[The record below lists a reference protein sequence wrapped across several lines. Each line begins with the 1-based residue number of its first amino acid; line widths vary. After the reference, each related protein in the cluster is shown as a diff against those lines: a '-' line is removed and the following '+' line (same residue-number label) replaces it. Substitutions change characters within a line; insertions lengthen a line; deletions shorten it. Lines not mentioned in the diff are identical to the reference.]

1 VEERARAR
9 WATVVR
15 WGGTGARAMGH
26 GRALGRQGRARD
38 GALARARWPTGSRW
52 ATVARAG
59 EARARA
65 MGATGA
71 LAGVAWPRAR
81 WATGARAGG
90 NRRAR
95 GGGTGARAMG
105 LWRARGGPPAL
116 ARGWHG
122 RGRDGA
128 LARARWGSGAR
139 AVVTRARAR
148 GWHRGAR
155 ARRYHPQK
163 ASYAWYFDA
172 IFCRHAQKNVK
183 IASAK
188 FQNFLT
194 SFFIY
199 LIFQR

>member
-1 VEERARAR
+1 
-9 WATVVR
+9 
-15 WGGTGARAMGH
+15 MGH
-26 GRALGRQGRARD
+26 GRALGRLGRARDGPRARAGESRARAVEARARALGRNRRAGD
-38 GALARARWPTGSRW
+38 GALARARWPTN
-52 ATVARAG
+52 ARP
-59 EARARA
+59 
-65 MGATGA
+65 
-71 LAGVAWPRAR
+71 GVTRGRVP
-81 WATGARAGG
+81 GG
-90 NRRAR
+90 NQARPGGHWRAR
-95 GGGTGARAMG
+95 GGGAR
-105 LWRARGGPPAL
+105 
-116 ARGWHG
+116 
-122 RGRDGA
+122 
-128 LARARWGSGAR
+128 ARARWGSGAR